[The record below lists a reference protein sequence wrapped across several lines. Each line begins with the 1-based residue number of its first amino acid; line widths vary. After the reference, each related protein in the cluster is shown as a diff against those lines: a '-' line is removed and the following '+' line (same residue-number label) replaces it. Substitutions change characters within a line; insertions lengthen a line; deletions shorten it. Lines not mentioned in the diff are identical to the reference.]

1 MRLEGK
7 DTIVPFDALSALHA
21 AGHPVEFLTEGQRA
35 VFADLSPTEVDVL
48 NSIKAKLDAAEDAD
62 VEGHELKLL

>member
-1 MRLEGK
+1 MA
-7 DTIVPFDALSALHA
+7 FDALSALQA

-35 VFADLSPTEVDVL
+35 VFAGLSPAEVDLL
-48 NSIKAKLDAAEDAD
+48 NSIKAKLDAADDVD